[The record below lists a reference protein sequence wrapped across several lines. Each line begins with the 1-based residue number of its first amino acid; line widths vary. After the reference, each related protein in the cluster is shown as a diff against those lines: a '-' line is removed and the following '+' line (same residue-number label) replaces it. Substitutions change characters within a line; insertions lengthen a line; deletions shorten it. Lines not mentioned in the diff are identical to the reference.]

1 MAFWPKIDIRLA
13 IDIELLKIDTERLFK
28 GGIVYILGYISS
40 DICLILFD
48 LRAVQS
54 TAKSTKK
61 KYQMFT
67 RKGGGFKGVLSNV
80 KKTE

>member
-1 MAFWPKIDIRLA
+1 MFFPLIKDDGGRSAPPGSNRV
-13 IDIELLKIDTERLFK
+13 K

-67 RKGGGFKGVLSNV
+67 RKGGGGSKAF
-80 KKTE
+80 

>member
-1 MAFWPKIDIRLA
+1 MFFPLIKDNGGRSAPPGSNRV
-13 IDIELLKIDTERLFK
+13 K

-54 TAKSTKK
+54 TASPPKKSTKCS
-61 KYQMFT
+61 QG
-67 RKGGGFKGVLSNV
+67 RGGGFKGVLSNV